1 IPSIN
6 ELNRLYKASWRRDE
20 KGRKMYSR
28 RITII
33 NKIRQLV
40 SEGMTEEDA
49 VKQLEA
55 KRLSEKLSLNKLHD
69 ALK

>member
-1 IPSIN
+1 
-6 ELNRLYKASWRRDE
+6 
-20 KGRKMYSR
+20 MYSR

-33 NKIRQLV
+33 NKNRQLV

-49 VKQLEA
+49 VKQLEEQ
-55 KRLSEKLSLNKLHD
+55 RVSEKLSLNKLHD